1 MEVNRMDQDAL
12 ELLKIRLATL
22 SAIKGMKVDEVLK
35 KAAVAAL
42 DDTLTL
48 VEIARI
54 AQVLEVEA
62 VSLFEK

>member
-1 MEVNRMDQDAL
+1 MDQDAL

-48 VEIARI
+48 VE
-54 AQVLEVEA
+54 VEA

>member
-1 MEVNRMDQDAL
+1 MDQDAL

-22 SAIKGMKVDEVLK
+22 SAIKGKKVDEVLK

-62 VSLFEK
+62 ASLFEK

>member
-1 MEVNRMDQDAL
+1 MDQDAL

-54 AQVLEVEA
+54 AQVLEVEPA
-62 VSLFEK
+62 SLFEK

>member
-22 SAIKGMKVDEVLK
+22 SAIKEMKVDEVLK

>member
-1 MEVNRMDQDAL
+1 MDQDAL

-35 KAAVAAL
+35 KRQRSL
-42 DDTLTL
+42 RLTTTLTL

-54 AQVLEVEA
+54 AAGAGSRSGVA
-62 VSLFEK
+62 F

>member
-1 MEVNRMDQDAL
+1 MEVNRKDQDAL

-54 AQVLEVEA
+54 AQVLEVEPA
-62 VSLFEK
+62 SLFEK

>member
-1 MEVNRMDQDAL
+1 MDQDAL

-62 VSLFEK
+62 ASLFEE

>member
-1 MEVNRMDQDAL
+1 MDQDAL

>member
-1 MEVNRMDQDAL
+1 MDQDAL

-48 VEIARI
+48 VEIADRTG
-54 AQVLEVEA
+54 AGSRSGVA
-62 VSLFEK
+62 F

>member
-1 MEVNRMDQDAL
+1 
-12 ELLKIRLATL
+12 
-22 SAIKGMKVDEVLK
+22 MKVDEVLK

-62 VSLFEK
+62 ASLFEK

>member
-1 MEVNRMDQDAL
+1 MDQDAL

-62 VSLFEK
+62 VSLLRNKR

>member
-1 MEVNRMDQDAL
+1 MDQDAL

-62 VSLFEK
+62 ASLFEK

>member
-1 MEVNRMDQDAL
+1 MDQDAL

-22 SAIKGMKVDEVLK
+22 SATKGMKVDEVLK

>member
-1 MEVNRMDQDAL
+1 MDQDAL

-35 KAAVAAL
+35 KRQRSL
-42 DDTLTL
+42 RLTTTLTL

-54 AQVLEVEA
+54 AQVLLEVEA
-62 VSLFEK
+62 VSLLRNKR

>member
-1 MEVNRMDQDAL
+1 MDQDAL
-12 ELLKIRLATL
+12 KLLKIRLATL

>member
-62 VSLFEK
+62 ASLFEK

>member
-1 MEVNRMDQDAL
+1 MEVNRLDQDAL

-35 KAAVAAL
+35 KAVVAAL

-62 VSLFEK
+62 ASLFEK

>member
-1 MEVNRMDQDAL
+1 MDQDAL
-12 ELLKIRLATL
+12 ELVKIRLATL

-62 VSLFEK
+62 VSLF

>member
-1 MEVNRMDQDAL
+1 MDQDAL

-35 KAAVAAL
+35 KAVVAAL

-62 VSLFEK
+62 ASLFEK